1 VKNYAQRTAEQM
13 RCPTG
18 FSGMIAASLMKKQN
32 TAGEKW
38 TVQQMGIIASDHI
51 LEIGFGHGVGLREAL
66 HIAKKGLVEGIDIS
80 PQMIKVASRQNR
92 EVIDNGKLILHLGNA
107 EALPFK
113 DQTFDKVFAVNVYY
127 FWSNPEKPLAEIYRV
142 LKKNGKAAIYI
153 IEKDDLLKMSQART
167 DIFKIRSINEIQS
180 SLEMVG
186 FMNIQVTKKKEANR
200 TGINIISAR

>member
-1 VKNYAQRTAEQM
+1 MKNYAQRTAEQM